1 MKGETF
7 LYNILE
13 NILFYVMNF
22 GWRKDEFQFLFLH
35 RSLTLYI
42 LSIKVSII
50 YHEIL
55 EL

>member
-35 RSLTLYI
+35 RAPI
-42 LSIKVSII
+42 VHFIN
-50 YHEIL
+50 
-55 EL
+55 